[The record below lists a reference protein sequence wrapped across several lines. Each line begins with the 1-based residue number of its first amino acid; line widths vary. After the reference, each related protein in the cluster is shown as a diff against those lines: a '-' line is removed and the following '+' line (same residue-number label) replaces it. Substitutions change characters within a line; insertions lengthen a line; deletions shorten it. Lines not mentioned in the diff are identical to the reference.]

1 MHICSIVASDAAS
14 LCVRE
19 RGEVVKIEC
28 LVVKIECLV
37 VKIECL
43 VVKIEC
49 IAATLCV
56 RERGEGR
63 EAVGRVGGVREW
75 RVYAT
80 EMTQR
85 DTGKHE

>member
-19 RGEVVKIEC
+19 RGE
-28 LVVKIECLV
+28 VVKIECLV